1 MREVLSQFWL
11 STLKLLN
18 LFNLAVDTTEKLV
31 LATDH
36 GVSIVER
43 EAGAENQE
51 HELRTRKRIAD
62 LSKELGLD
70 D

>member
-31 LATDH
+31 IATDH

-43 EAGAENQE
+43 EARNENTA
-51 HELRTRKRIAD
+51 HELRSRKYIDD
-62 LSKELGLD
+62 LTKELGLND
-70 D
+70 